1 MRAIV
6 YAGPGTVEFREV
18 TEPVLQAPTDA
29 LVRVTMAGICGT
41 DLHAVAGD
49 FPGMAPGTVI
59 GHEFVG
65 DVVEVGA
72 QVQGLRVGDHVMASD
87 FTACG
92 RCRWCGR
99 GDHWECA
106 DRAFFGTGTAFG
118 PALSGAQAELV
129 RVPLADTTLCRVPE
143 GCSDEAAILIGDNL
157 ATGWAAVERG
167 RVEPGQVVAV
177 IGGGAVGQ
185 LAALGAQAAGAA
197 AVVVVEPNAARRDFA
212 QRHGSLAAAPDNA
225 EALLRRLT
233 EGEGADA
240 VIEAVG
246 SPGPLRSAFGLARKR
261 GTIVSVGAHADE
273 SWALPLAQSFAEE
286 LTLTFAIGD
295 SIRLRQRLLPL
306 VRTGM
311 LQPEA
316 VIDARLPLHDAAD
329 AYRGLKTQQ
338 IMKAIVVPGR

>member
-1 MRAIV
+1 MQAIV
-6 YAGPGTVEFREV
+6 YTGPGAVECREV
-18 TEPVLQAPTDA
+18 PDPVLHAPTDA

-41 DLHAVAGD
+41 DLHAIGGD
-49 FPGMAPGTVI
+49 FPGMVPGSVL

-65 DVVEVGA
+65 NVIELGA
-72 QVQGLRVGDHVMASD
+72 QVQRIRVGDHVMASD

-92 RCRWCGR
+92 HCRWCGR

-143 GCSDEAAILIGDNL
+143 WCPDEAAILIGDNL

-167 RVEPGQVVAV
+167 RIEPGQVVAV
-177 IGGGAVGQ
+177 IGGGPVGQ
-185 LAALGAQAAGAA
+185 LAALSAQAAGAA
-197 AVVVVEPNAARRDFA
+197 AVVVIEPHPQRRDFA
-212 QRHGSLAAAPDNA
+212 ARHGSLAVAPEDA

-233 EGEGADA
+233 DGDGADA
-240 VIEAVG
+240 LIEAAG
-246 SPGPLRSAFGLARKR
+246 SAGAWRGAFGLLRKR

-273 SWALPLAQSFAEE
+273 SCPFPLAQSFSRE

-311 LQPEA
+311 LQPA
-316 VIDARLPLHDAAD
+316 PVIDARLPLRDAVD
-329 AYRGLKTQQ
+329 GYRRLKAQQ
-338 IMKAIVVPGR
+338 IMKAILIPGR